1 MAVDVLKK
9 HATNNKS
16 LNTNKTE
23 LDAAP
28 SMCISLFEH
37 IWSDLDLLTSK
48 SNQFIFVHKCTKIVN
63 FAKFIQMVYVQ
74 YRVC

>member
-1 MAVDVLKK
+1 MSMAVDMLKK
-9 HATNNKS
+9 HVTNNKS
-16 LNTNKTE
+16 LNISKTE

-48 SNQFIFVHKCTKIVN
+48 SNQFMSVTKYTKVSDLV
-63 FAKFIQMVYVQ
+63 KFS
-74 YRVC
+74 